1 MIKALFISDLHGSKQ
16 KYDLLFK
23 KILSEKPAAVFIGG
37 DLLGFTGLDSTFP
50 ASFDFFYDFLQPELQ
65 RLRTHLKKEYPQVY
79 IILGNDDSKSHEDV
93 LIDISTTG
101 LLTYVHDRK
110 VQFMGYSVVG
120 YSYVPPSPF
129 LNKDWEKYD
138 VSQFTDV
145 GCVSPEEGYRS
156 IAVLTENLRFYTIK
170 YDLDVLFKNSD
181 MNKTICLFHT
191 PPYQTHLDRAALDGK
206 MIDYA
211 PLDVHVGSIA
221 VKKFI
226 EKKQPYITLHGHIHE
241 STRITGLWNQ
251 KIGKTFSFQGA
262 SETDDYAILIIDM
275 ENPQDAVR
283 VVKQVL

>member
-262 SETDDYAILIIDM
+262 SETDEYAILIIDI